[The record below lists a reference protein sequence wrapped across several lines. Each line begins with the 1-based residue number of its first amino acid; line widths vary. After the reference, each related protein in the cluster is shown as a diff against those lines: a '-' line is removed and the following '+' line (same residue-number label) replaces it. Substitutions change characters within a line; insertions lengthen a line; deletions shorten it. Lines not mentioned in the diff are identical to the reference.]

1 MSVLPV
7 DTLDHSD
14 SRASGAGEPGTRLH
28 AHDAGLLLLRLALGL
43 PMASHGAQ
51 KLFGWFSGGGVDGT
65 GQFFTSVGYPSGK
78 TMAVVAGLSE
88 LLGGLG
94 LALGLLTPLA
104 GAAVV
109 GIMVNAVA
117 VKWGGGFFAPT
128 GVEYELTLAAG
139 AAALALSGPGRLAL
153 DAHLPGVRTHR
164 AGYGVAAVALGVLV
178 ATIVLLFRA

>member
-1 MSVLPV
+1 MSVSPV
-7 DTLDHSD
+7 DALDQSNC
-14 SRASGAGEPGTRLH
+14 RASGADEPGIRLR
-28 AHDAGLLLLRLALGL
+28 AHNVGLLLMRLALGL

-78 TMAVVAGLSE
+78 AMAVLAGLSE

-117 VKWGGGFFAPT
+117 VKWGGGFYTPT
-128 GVEYELTLAAG
+128 GVEYELTLASG

-164 AGYGVAAVALGVLV
+164 AGYGITAVALGILM
-178 ATIVLLFRA
+178 AALVLLFRA